1 MARINKKRV
10 NLRGLNEWMKALD
23 RTVSIRVG
31 IIGNNASAIHP
42 DTKLTNAE
50 LGAVHE
56 FGGTINHPGGTPY
69 QIKKD
74 GTAQFV
80 SKSKGKDLPK
90 TKPHT
95 ITIPARSF
103 LREPIL
109 GKEGRKEILKTV
121 RKELGGKFKSKD
133 SQTDTANQILDDTI
147 HMVAETAYVQVLSA
161 FEDDKIKPPT
171 KPASKKR
178 RKYNP
183 ENPTLVDTR
192 QLKRSISYEINGIE
206 FGKPP
211 YGDKK

>member
-1 MARINKKRV
+1 MGKINKSRINLKK
-10 NLRGLNEWMKALD
+10 LDEFIKAMN
-23 RTVSIRVG
+23 RRISIKVG
-31 IIGNNASAIHP
+31 IIGEKATQKHEGT
-42 DTKLTNAE
+42 DLTNAE

-56 FGGTINHPGGTPY
+56 FGATINHPGGTPY
-69 QIKKD
+69 RIKKD
-74 GTAQFV
+74 GMAQFV

-133 SQTDTANQILDDTI
+133 LQTDTANQILDDTI

-178 RKYNP
+178 RKYNKDA
-183 ENPTLVDTR
+183 PTLVDYGNR
-192 QLKRSISYEINGIE
+192 NGLKGAISYEVKEI
-206 FGKPP
+206 K
-211 YGDKK
+211 